1 MVDAAVLAKLED
13 GFTKLAASNSKS
25 LLKKHLTREIF
36 DKLKNLKTSFGS
48 TLLDCVQ
55 SGKFSYRKKILIFYY
70 SNSFC

>member
-55 SGKFSYRKKILIFYY
+55 SGKFFIKKLLKF
-70 SNSFC
+70 